1 MKRAAVISAVLLMCA
16 ACGSDNNPDGPSNVN
31 TGPIVFRA
39 NLAASNEVPPFQ
51 NAESN
56 ATGTATITMNVTR
69 DPANGNITGGGTI
82 DFSVQVANF
91 PNGTQMTA
99 AHIHPGAAGVSGG
112 VRLSTGLSA
121 ADNVVATNGSV
132 SFTKNGVPVNQTD
145 ATEFANNPAGFY
157 FNVHTVLNGGGAVR
171 GQLARQ

>member
-16 ACGSDNNPDGPSNVN
+16 ACGSVNIPDGPSNVN

-91 PNGTQMTA
+91 PND
-99 AHIHPGAAGVSGG
+99 
-112 VRLSTGLSA
+112 VRLG
-121 ADNVVATNGSV
+121 VISV
-132 SFTKNGVPVNQTD
+132 ERLPRLELEQTL
-145 ATEFANNPAGFY
+145 P
-157 FNVHTVLNGGGAVR
+157 
-171 GQLARQ
+171 